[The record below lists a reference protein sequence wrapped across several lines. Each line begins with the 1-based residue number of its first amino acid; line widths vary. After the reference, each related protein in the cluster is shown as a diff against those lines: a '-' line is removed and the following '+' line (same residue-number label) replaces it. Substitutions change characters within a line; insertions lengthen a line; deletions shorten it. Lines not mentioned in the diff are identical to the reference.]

1 MGIKNA
7 NMSKTP
13 VDQNLENVF
22 HGNSVYVIPSYQR
35 RYAWGR
41 EQAIE
46 LFDDILNSDSSKG
59 SFLGTMIF
67 EGVEGQA
74 EIKVVDGQQ
83 RLTTLTLLLIAIRHH
98 AYQLGKTDE
107 DAKSMSSSIGNFIVF
122 KHNVTGKAKGFRLKP
137 SQKISA
143 LFNHLAT
150 PEWDALSEEARFP
163 ERINDQGTNRQI
175 KRQVKKVRPIFDYFL
190 SRIKGMD
197 TDSLS
202 KYSEKV
208 LASFFYIF
216 RVSNSE
222 ESMELFERTNAR
234 GMRLEVSDLIK
245 TELFSQE
252 IPGIEQKWE
261 AIEDIAG
268 ESPTRLLKYFY
279 YTQGGHVT
287 KKDLFKKTKQ
297 LPCTPQDRL
306 DRICDFADFFRVAEV
321 KSGSEASQN
330 GLKAFFDKKGVDW
343 LLQNEAK
350 LLELHSSIISLSSFT
365 LSQHIPLCY
374 GAISAAISIS
384 RSGNQVFAKLLN
396 LMGNLESFHF
406 INTVIC
412 NKAGNE
418 IETLYADYA
427 MKFTALAYD
436 ESKGLEDFVQ
446 LCESLTGELKTLH
459 ASLETFT
466 GAFAELDYE
475 DEDDKLAIFYAFD
488 RLNNKGLSYS
498 RDRTKIYRPFEDKV
512 RRKLYSLDHIYPQAG
527 KDAASFTKIHSI
539 GNLVVLSAGENSSMQ
554 AKLPDEKLRIL
565 ELDPALSAT
574 RSNLKII
581 VELIDFYKSKSG
593 EWNDAI
599 ILERSSTMA
608 GTLYNEVCSLR
619 SYR

>member
-1 MGIKNA
+1 
-7 NMSKTP
+7 MSKPP
-13 VDQNLENVF
+13 VDQSLENVF
-22 HGNSVYVIPSYQR
+22 NGNSVYIIPSYQR

-46 LFDDILNSDSSKG
+46 LFDDILNSDSAKG

-67 EGVEGQA
+67 EVKEGQA
-74 EIKVVDGQQ
+74 EVKVVDGQQ

-98 AYQLGKTDE
+98 AFQLGATDE
-107 DAKSMSSSIGNFIVF
+107 DAKTMSSSIGNFIVF

-137 SQKISA
+137 SQKICA

-150 PEWDALSEEARFP
+150 PEWDSLTEEARFP
-163 ERINDQGTNRQI
+163 ERINDQGTIRQI

-197 TDSLS
+197 TVALS

-245 TELFSQE
+245 TELFSQD

-297 LPCTPQDRL
+297 LPCTPQERL
-306 DRICDFADFFRVAEV
+306 DRICDFADFFRIAEV

-343 LLQNEAK
+343 LIQNEAK
-350 LLELHSSIISLSSFT
+350 LLELHSTIISLSSFT
-365 LSQHIPLCY
+365 LTQHIPLCY

-384 RSGNQVFAKLLN
+384 RSGSQVFSKMLN

-427 MKFTALAYD
+427 MKFTSLAYD
-436 ESKGLEDFVQ
+436 ESKGVEDFVQ
-446 LCESLTGELKTLH
+446 LCESLTRELTSLH

-488 RLNNKGLSYS
+488 RLNNKGLSFS
-498 RDRTKIYRPFEDKV
+498 RDRTKIYRPFEDKI
-512 RRKLYSLDHIYPQAG
+512 RRKLYSLDHIYPQSG
-527 KDAASFTKIHSI
+527 KDSGTFQKIHSI
-539 GNLVVLSAGENSSMQ
+539 GNLVILSAGDNSAMQ
-554 AKLPDEKLRIL
+554 AKSPEEKLKMLRD
-565 ELDPALSAT
+565 DPAFSAT
-574 RSNLKII
+574 RANLKII
-581 VELIDFYKSKSG
+581 PELIDFYTRNNGKWDDST
-593 EWNDAI
+593 
-599 ILERSSTMA
+599 ILERSNLMA
-608 GTLYNEVCSLR
+608 RSLYTEVCKIKP
-619 SYR
+619 YR

>member
-1 MGIKNA
+1 
-7 NMSKTP
+7 MSKPP

-22 HGNSVYVIPSYQR
+22 YGNSIYVIPSYQR

-46 LFDDILNSDSSKG
+46 LFDDILNSDSAKG
-59 SFLGTMIF
+59 TFLGTMIF
-67 EGVEGQA
+67 EGVEGHA

-98 AYQLGKTDE
+98 AYQLGTTDE
-107 DAKSMSSSIGNFIVF
+107 DAKAMSNSIGNFIVF
-122 KHNVTGKAKGFRLKP
+122 KHNVTGKAKGFRLRP
-137 SQKISA
+137 SQKIGA
-143 LFNHLAT
+143 IFNHLAT
-150 PEWDALSEEARFP
+150 PEWDSLTEENRFP
-163 ERINDQGTNRQI
+163 ERINDQGTQRQI

-197 TDSLS
+197 TATLG

-252 IPGIEQKWE
+252 VPGIEQKWE
-261 AIEDIAG
+261 SIEDIAG

-287 KKDLFKKTKQ
+287 KKDLFKKTKK
-297 LPCTPQDRL
+297 LPCTAQERL

-321 KSGSEASQN
+321 KSGTEASQN
-330 GLKAFFDKKGVDW
+330 GLKAFLEKKGGDW
-343 LLQNEAK
+343 MIQNEAK
-350 LLELHSSIISLSSFT
+350 LLELHSAIVSLSSFT

-374 GAISAAISIS
+374 GAISASITISK
-384 RSGNQVFAKLLN
+384 SGSQVFSKLLN
-396 LMGNLESFHF
+396 LIGNLESFHF
-406 INTVIC
+406 VNTVIC

-427 MKFTALAYD
+427 MKFTALSYD

-446 LCESLTGELKTLH
+446 LCDSLTRELKTLH

-475 DEDDKLAIFYAFD
+475 DEDDKLAIFYTFD
-488 RLNNKGLSYS
+488 RLNNKGLSFS
-498 RDRTKIYRPFEDKV
+498 RDRIKIYRPFEDRV
-512 RRKLYSLDHIYPQAG
+512 RRKLYTLDHIYPQSG
-527 KDAASFTKIHSI
+527 KDAASISRIHNI
-539 GNLVVLSAGENSSMQ
+539 GNLVVLSAGDNSSMQ
-554 AKLPDEKLRIL
+554 AKSPDDKLKIL
-565 ELDPALSAT
+565 KDDPALSAT
-574 RSNLKII
+574 RSNLKI
-581 VELIDFYKSKSG
+581 VGELIDFYNKKTG
-593 EWNDAI
+593 DWNDTV
-599 ILERSSTMA
+599 ILERSNVMA
-608 GTLYNEVCSLR
+608 RTLYNEVFIFR
-619 SYR
+619 PYR

>member
-1 MGIKNA
+1 
-7 NMSKTP
+7 MSKPP
-13 VDQNLENVF
+13 VDQSLENVF
-22 HGNSVYVIPSYQR
+22 NGNSVYVIPSYQR

-46 LFDDILNSDSSKG
+46 LFDDILNSDSAKG

-67 EGVEGQA
+67 EGKEGQA
-74 EIKVVDGQQ
+74 EVKVVDGQQ

-98 AYQLGKTDE
+98 AYQLGATDE
-107 DAKSMSSSIGNFIVF
+107 DAKTMSSSIGNFIVF

-137 SQKISA
+137 SQKICA

-150 PEWDALSEEARFP
+150 PEWDSLTEEARFP
-163 ERINDQGTNRQI
+163 ERINDQGTIRQI

-197 TDSLS
+197 TVALS

-245 TELFSQE
+245 TELFSQD

-297 LPCTPQDRL
+297 LPCTPQERL
-306 DRICDFADFFRVAEV
+306 DRICDFADFFRIAEV

-343 LLQNEAK
+343 LIQNEAK
-350 LLELHSSIISLSSFT
+350 LLELHSTIISLSSFT
-365 LSQHIPLCY
+365 LTQHIPLCY

-384 RSGNQVFAKLLN
+384 RSGSQVFAKMFN

-427 MKFTALAYD
+427 MKFTSLAYD
-436 ESKGLEDFVQ
+436 ESKGVEDFVQ
-446 LCESLTGELKTLH
+446 LCESLTRELTSLH

-488 RLNNKGLSYS
+488 RLNNKGLSFS
-498 RDRTKIYRPFEDKV
+498 RDRTKIYRPFEDKI
-512 RRKLYSLDHIYPQAG
+512 RRKLYSLDHIYPQSG
-527 KDAASFTKIHSI
+527 KDSGTFQKIHSI
-539 GNLVVLSAGENSSMQ
+539 GNLVILSAGDNSAMQ
-554 AKLPDEKLRIL
+554 AKSPEEKLKMLRD
-565 ELDPALSAT
+565 DPAFSAT
-574 RSNLKII
+574 RANLKII
-581 VELIDFYKSKSG
+581 PELIDFYTRNNGKWDDST
-593 EWNDAI
+593 
-599 ILERSSTMA
+599 ILERSNLMA
-608 GTLYNEVCSLR
+608 RSLYTEVCKIKP
-619 SYR
+619 YR